1 MQSQSVVL
9 AVALAFA
16 ALPHT
21 VLSQTTAAPDGTG
34 LPQGE
39 VSAVEP
45 AIDPAAVSATCAES
59 GGGCRS
65 LVQAL
70 VAGIDAAALPPE
82 VRQSR
87 IALLATSV
95 LQAASAV
102 PPGQAASL
110 SPVLADV
117 LESLAEAS
125 SNLVQADTIRQIA
138 QAVATGST
146 DGLPIDVA
154 VAASPS

>member
-16 ALPHT
+16 ALPYSA
-21 VLSQTTAAPDGTG
+21 LSQTTATPGGAAPVAG
-34 LPQGE
+34 
-39 VSAVEP
+39 P
-45 AIDPAAVSATCAES
+45 AIDPVAVSATCADS

-65 LVQAL
+65 LIQSL
-70 VAGIDAAALPPE
+70 VAEIDAAALPPE

-87 IALLATSV
+87 IALLATAV
-95 LQAASAV
+95 LQAASGV
-102 PPGQAASL
+102 PPAQAATL
-110 SPVLADV
+110 SPDLADV
-117 LESLAEAS
+117 LETLAEAS
-125 SNLVQADTIRQIA
+125 GNPIQADTIRQIA

-146 DGLPIDVA
+146 GGLPIDVA